1 VVEHAPD
8 VSRASGFGKR
18 AAPGPGRSA
27 VDWTD
32 LLRLVAILGMAYG
45 AWELWRRRKPGG
57 RP

>member
-18 AAPGPGRSA
+18 VGHPGEEIA

-32 LLRLVAILGMAYG
+32 ILRLVAILGMA
-45 AWELWRRRKPGG
+45 
-57 RP
+57 